1 MNIPHCRP
9 PRSYLSVFPNS
20 QTTSF
25 ANLFY
30 FCVVKGG
37 LAADTPFESDDNQFC
52 QLLFDLA
59 KSKVYW
65 LSALPTGGD
74 HATHKCLCVGR
85 PLALSRLVGSSGLEP
100 PTSRLSGGCSNQ
112 LSYKPML

>member
-1 MNIPHCRP
+1 MFFSIQLSVSFLYSVFNEHSPLSS

-65 LSALPTGGD
+65 PPVLPAGGLKWTRTTD
-74 HATHKCLCVGR
+74 L
-85 PLALSRLVGSSGLEP
+85 PLIRRVL
-100 PTSRLSGGCSNQ
+100 
-112 LSYKPML
+112 